1 MGLFCVL
8 RHNRYFEGRKGSD
21 NSTTGLAGRVGGLPM
36 TIRGGGDPLLDNGL
50 HAAVKD
56 GPTAPELAADAHD
69 CIMVRSSKGRPNT
82 RLWRDQRLIAGSPR
96 ISSPVPMPLYTD
108 AKRACE
114 DEDRELRRQAI
125 LGMAHYRSA
134 RAFAVNPARLKAR
147 PCGLRGLTAQRG
159 QARGPPCQEWTEA
172 PC

>member
-1 MGLFCVL
+1 
-8 RHNRYFEGRKGSD
+8 
-21 NSTTGLAGRVGGLPM
+21 
-36 TIRGGGDPLLDNGL
+36 
-50 HAAVKD
+50 
-56 GPTAPELAADAHD
+56 
-69 CIMVRSSKGRPNT
+69 MVRSSKGRPNT

-147 PCGLRGLTAQRG
+147 PLRAAGIDRSARPSKGASMPSMDGSALLTPEDSISG
-159 QARGPPCQEWTEA
+159 
-172 PC
+172 

>member
-1 MGLFCVL
+1 
-8 RHNRYFEGRKGSD
+8 
-21 NSTTGLAGRVGGLPM
+21 
-36 TIRGGGDPLLDNGL
+36 
-50 HAAVKD
+50 
-56 GPTAPELAADAHD
+56 
-69 CIMVRSSKGRPNT
+69 MVRSSKGRPNT
-82 RLWRDQRLIAGSPR
+82 RLRRDQRLIAGSPR
-96 ISSPVPMPLYTD
+96 ISSPMPMPLYTD

-159 QARGPPCQEWTEA
+159 QARGSSCQEWKEA
-172 PC
+172 PAEPNQPEDSTREQRV

>member
-1 MGLFCVL
+1 
-8 RHNRYFEGRKGSD
+8 
-21 NSTTGLAGRVGGLPM
+21 
-36 TIRGGGDPLLDNGL
+36 
-50 HAAVKD
+50 
-56 GPTAPELAADAHD
+56 
-69 CIMVRSSKGRPNT
+69 
-82 RLWRDQRLIAGSPR
+82 
-96 ISSPVPMPLYTD
+96 MPLYTD

-159 QARGPPCQEWTEA
+159 QARGASMPRMDGSALLTPEDSISG
-172 PC
+172 